1 MTPPG
6 DAETITVVLPYFN
19 RADSLPRAIDS
30 VLSQTHEAL
39 RLLLVDDCSSDGS
52 AAVARSRHDS
62 RVLHLSTPW
71 NGGASAARNTGL
83 ERASSRLVAFMDSDD
98 RWLPDKLE
106 RQLKHLRLAQASGRA
121 VAVLGCGWRYEDGS
135 AAGRSFPSGPHDR
148 QAVLGGR
155 VNGIGTP
162 MLLVDR
168 AFGDSRFDVQLPALE
183 DRDYVLGCLANR
195 GTVAVLPRGAGR
207 GQPRAGGSRGDG
219 TRGCRRDT
227 SVSLTST
234 QRRDGTGDAVVD
246 GLPRRARALRRR
258 EPAVRSSARAD
269 RAASGAPQAGVTWCW
284 GLWGGRRACR
294 SLNEPCPCLQRAPDE
309 SDLRWRALAPTSDG
323 RPHIARDDS
332 RRCPRRPAGNA
343 SHAGDSDGR
352 AGTGRSVRLRC
363 AAGGASSQQ
372 VGAASPAAAT
382 RLPTML
388 PA

>member
-135 AAGRSFPSGPHDR
+135 AGRSLVPFGAARSASSARWSRQRDRNPDAAGRQSLRGLALR
-148 QAVLGGR
+148 R
-155 VNGIGTP
+155 
-162 MLLVDR
+162 
-168 AFGDSRFDVQLPALE
+168 PA
-183 DRDYVLGCLANR
+183 A
-195 GTVAVLPRGAGR
+195 
-207 GQPRAGGSRGDG
+207 GSRGSG
-219 TRGCRRDT
+219 LRPRMSGQSWNRRG
-227 SVSLTST
+227 L
-234 QRRDGTGDAVVD
+234 
-246 GLPRRARALRRR
+246 
-258 EPAVRSSARAD
+258 
-269 RAASGAPQAGVTWCW
+269 ASRCW
-284 GLWGGRRACR
+284 PW
-294 SLNEPCPCLQRAPDE
+294 S
-309 SDLRWRALAPTSDG
+309 
-323 RPHIARDDS
+323 
-332 RRCPRRPAGNA
+332 
-343 SHAGDSDGR
+343 
-352 AGTGRSVRLRC
+352 
-363 AAGGASSQQ
+363 AAGGRITWRRHEGLPSGYERLLDKHSAS
-372 VGAASPAAAT
+372 
-382 RLPTML
+382 RWNR
-388 PA
+388 